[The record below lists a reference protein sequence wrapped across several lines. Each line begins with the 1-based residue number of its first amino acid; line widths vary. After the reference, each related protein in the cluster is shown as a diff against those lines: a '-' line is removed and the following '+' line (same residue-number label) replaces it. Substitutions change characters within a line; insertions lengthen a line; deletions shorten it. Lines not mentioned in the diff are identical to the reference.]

1 MPGVS
6 LKNKPANGRP
16 SVSTGAYQIDGIEA
30 MGILSA
36 YAEDKGL
43 CPWMNANST
52 ANSFLYPQVNA
63 PADSA
68 TGG

>member
-30 MGILSA
+30 MGILCLEFQTGCSGKKSDDRLPSA
-36 YAEDKGL
+36 
-43 CPWMNANST
+43 
-52 ANSFLYPQVNA
+52 
-63 PADSA
+63 
-68 TGG
+68 GG